1 MSCGTM
7 RMANQTKLG
16 SDHLE
21 RIVEH
26 SNAIL
31 FRYHI
36 LDHCDFSE
44 LLMLLSIFMLILLL
58 T

>member
-1 MSCGTM
+1 M
-7 RMANQTKLG
+7 RHNANGKLSKPNSG
-16 SDHLE
+16 QIIWKESLN
-21 RIVEH
+21 IQMLF
-26 SNAIL
+26 L